1 MKNKKCPYCGRR
13 ISYFTVFHEKKHGLY
28 TCTRCKKECK
38 IKTDFR
44 LIIAFI
50 AMCLAVVL
58 FIILWNSSKNYN
70 NFFGVV
76 IVALALMVFYFLTPL
91 FVRFVP
97 LKKYKRNSEESQQ
110 QTIDSA
116 GNENFHFNRDA
127 FEKVRQNRAA
137 NQPKSAGEKA
147 NKVIEEIESEPYVP
161 IIKDVSSSHA
171 SSDAPLRKV
180 QKTPPQIRIIE
191 AEPEYQDEDVRTY
204 VPKAKRPDG
213 SKYTAN
219 RKF

>member
-1 MKNKKCPYCGRR
+1 MNSKKCPYCGRR

-28 TCTRCKKECK
+28 TCTRCRKESK

-44 LIIAFI
+44 LIVAFI
-50 AMCLAVVL
+50 AMCLAVVI
-58 FIILWNSSKNYN
+58 FMILWYSSKNYN

-76 IVALALMVFYFLTPL
+76 IIALALMIFYFMTPL

-97 LKKYKRNSEESQQ
+97 LKKYKRHSEEQAQQ
-110 QTIDSA
+110 SIDTFE
-116 GNENFHFNRDA
+116 NENFHFNRDA
-127 FEKVRQNRAA
+127 FERVKQNRAA
-137 NQPKSAGEKA
+137 KRPETEGSNAD
-147 NKVIEEIESEPYVP
+147 KVIEEIENEPYVP
-161 IIKDVSSSHA
+161 IIRDVSSSHA

-180 QKTPPQIRIIE
+180 QKTPPQRIE
-191 AEPEYQDEDVRTY
+191 AEPAVVEDDVRTY
-204 VPKAKRPDG
+204 VPRADRPDG